1 MGRPSMQKEREAQVL
16 DAFQSVV
23 AIYGV
28 EGATLE
34 RVAQA
39 SGLKRPLI
47 RHHLGNRDD
56 LVDKLAQRVVE
67 QQIAAVDQLEA
78 ALTEYP
84 GTQNLVDTLFS
95 AHGRGDRQLNNAYQA
110 LVAAIEH
117 YPMLRAPL
125 LSVMVRFYDFA
136 NQVVAQD
143 AQGASKEEVRAVAHG
158 IVDLYLTTDVLAQRL
173 PPEDWAH
180 ASYEGARRLAKSLSC

>member
-1 MGRPSMQKEREAQVL
+1 M
-16 DAFQSVV
+16 
-23 AIYGV
+23 
-28 EGATLE
+28 
-34 RVAQA
+34 
-39 SGLKRPLI
+39 
-47 RHHLGNRDD
+47 
-56 LVDKLAQRVVE
+56 
-67 QQIAAVDQLEA
+67 AA
-78 ALTEYP
+78 
-84 GTQNLVDTLFS
+84 N
-95 AHGRGDRQLNNAYQA
+95 
-110 LVAAIEH
+110 EH

-158 IVDLYLTTDVLAQRL
+158 IVDLYLTTDVLAPLL